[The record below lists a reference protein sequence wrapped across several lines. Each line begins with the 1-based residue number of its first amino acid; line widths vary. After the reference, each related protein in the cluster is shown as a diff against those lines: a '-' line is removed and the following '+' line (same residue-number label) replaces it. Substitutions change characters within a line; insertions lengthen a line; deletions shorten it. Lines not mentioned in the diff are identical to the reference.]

1 MMNTENPILDETI
14 RWTFSDGPL
23 EGRSFEHIFREDGT
37 VEFRSVAGDKK
48 GKLMLAK
55 DSEVAR
61 VGDDVFA
68 VSYLGPSGHT
78 LSVVLDFRT
87 GQCVA
92 FASNEKE
99 LTVQRGTFDIE
110 S

>member
-1 MMNTENPILDETI
+1 MNSEDPIIGEAI

-23 EGRSFEHIFREDGT
+23 EGRTFEHTFHHDGT
-37 VEFRSVAGDKK
+37 VEFRTVAGDKK
-48 GKLMLAK
+48 GKLTRAK
-55 DSEVAR
+55 DSEVAQ
-61 VGDDVFA
+61 VGDDVYA

-87 GQCVA
+87 GQLVA

-99 LTVQRGTFDIE
+99 LTMQRGTFE
-110 S
+110 LVG

>member
-1 MMNTENPILDETI
+1 MNSDDTTIMGEVI

-23 EGRSFEHIFREDGT
+23 EGRSFAHTFRDDGT
-37 VEFRSVAGDKK
+37 VEFRAIAGDKK

>member
-1 MMNTENPILDETI
+1 MNTQDSILGEVI

-23 EGRSFEHIFREDGT
+23 EGRSFEHTFHEDGT
-37 VEFRSVAGDKK
+37 VEFRTVAGDTK
-48 GKLMLAK
+48 GKLSRAK
-55 DSEVAR
+55 NSEVAR
-61 VGDDVFA
+61 VGDDVYA

-87 GQCVA
+87 SQLVA

-99 LTVQRGTFDIE
+99 LTVQRGTFELE